1 MRRVTISD
9 QTGYQTIKTIRTTR
23 VTTSFSDQ
31 PVFVPNDAVL
41 APPLSSS
48 VSPAPTT
55 EKTSQETLRRVEET
69 LDRIGQ
75 LSELLDF
82 DPAYQIEPL
91 DFELPAGFTLSVVIP
106 VYNEQ
111 ATLRSILSRVTR
123 IPIPKEII
131 LIDDCSTDGTREILQ
146 SLEHVHGFHVVY
158 KPQNEGK
165 GAALRTGFEAATG
178 DVVVIQDADL
188 EYDPR
193 DFARLLEPIVKG
205 TADVVYGSRFLGD
218 TPQDPSWLH
227 RFGNGLLTR
236 VSNCF
241 TGLRLTD
248 METCYKAFRREML
261 DGIEIRQDRFGF
273 EPEVTA
279 KLARR
284 RARITEIPIAYDGR
298 GYEEGKKIG
307 LKDALNAFYCIVR
320 YGLRD

>member
-1 MRRVTISD
+1 MR
-9 QTGYQTIKTIRTTR
+9 
-23 VTTSFSDQ
+23 
-31 PVFVPNDAVL
+31 
-41 APPLSSS
+41 

-55 EKTSQETLRRVEET
+55 ETTSQETLRRVEET

-165 GAALRTGFEAATG
+165 GAALRTGFAAATG

-193 DFARLLEPIVKG
+193 DFPQIARTDCQGDSGRGVWF
-205 TADVVYGSRFLGD
+205 TFLG
-218 TPQDPSWLH
+218 
-227 RFGNGLLTR
+227 
-236 VSNCF
+236 
-241 TGLRLTD
+241 
-248 METCYKAFRREML
+248 
-261 DGIEIRQDRFGF
+261 
-273 EPEVTA
+273 
-279 KLARR
+279 
-284 RARITEIPIAYDGR
+284 
-298 GYEEGKKIG
+298 
-307 LKDALNAFYCIVR
+307 
-320 YGLRD
+320 